1 MKKVFTLIMAAISS
15 LSALADDYTG
25 QLAVAI
31 NGAHAASQQATIT
44 ANKQADDKYEFQL
57 NDFEINLGG
66 SSTPVGNIV
75 LKNVDATTA
84 EDGSV
89 TLQTSQSITITMGSD
104 PKKHWL
110 GPTLSAISPIPVTL
124 KAAFKDGVLKA
135 DISIPFKALSMDIKV
150 LFNSA
155 TMQIPNSDF
164 EAFHKEEYHNSGNP
178 AFDKVTDEPNHWHS
192 FLSATG
198 DLAEAQNAFSN
209 GVHTASS
216 NDVRPGTK
224 GKSSILVKAT
234 TVFGIVANGTIT
246 TGRMNA
252 GAMSATDPNNH
263 AFLDITNKDK
273 DANGDPFYTLLA
285 GQPDSLAVWVKF
297 KQATAQPKHPYATVN
312 AVITDGTRYQDPED
326 KAYSNV
332 VAKAT
337 DTKIA
342 SEDKWVRLS
351 IPFDYDK
358 YAANKADTK
367 AILVTISTNADPGK
381 GSNGDELYVDDM
393 ELVYTPKL
401 QGIKVFGNA
410 VDNFSPTTKE
420 YTIKVPQQ
428 PTVSDVTPVAV
439 NGFTTL
445 AYIAGE
451 GKPITVVVYSEDLTK
466 SASYT
471 VKYTIDK
478 NVTNG
483 IDNATTTATKKVVG
497 IYNLNGQ
504 QVSQKQPG
512 QVYVI
517 KYSDGTAVKEL
528 SK

>member
-1 MKKVFTLIMAAISS
+1 MKKIFTLIMAAISS

-31 NGAHAASQQATIT
+31 NGGPVASQQSTIT
-44 ANKQADDKYEFQL
+44 ANKQADGKYEFQL
-57 NDFEINLGG
+57 NNFTLNMGG
-66 SSTPVGNIV
+66 AITYVGNIV
-75 LKNVDATTA
+75 LKDVEATTA
-84 EDGSV
+84 ADG
-89 TLQTSQSITITMGSD
+89 TITMQTAQSITITNGEGAHPWMG
-104 PKKHWL
+104 PM
-110 GPTLSAISPIPVTL
+110 LSNPPIPVTL
-124 KAAFKDGVLKA
+124 KAAIKDGALKA
-135 DISIPFKALSMDIKV
+135 DITIPFAKMGLDIKV

-155 TMQIPNSDF
+155 TMQIPNSNF
-164 EAFHKEEYHNSGNP
+164 ELFHEEKSAG
-178 AFDKVTDEPNHWHS
+178 KTGKEPNHWHS

-198 DLAEAQNAFSN
+198 GLAVTQNAFSN

-216 NDVRPGTK
+216 SDVRPGTK

-234 TVFGIVANGTIT
+234 NVFGIVANGTIT

-252 GAMSATDPNNH
+252 GAMYATDPNNH

-297 KQATAQPKHPYATVN
+297 KQATATPEHPYATVN

-326 KAYSNV
+326 KAYTNV

-358 YAANKADTK
+358 YAANKAATK
-367 AILVTISTNADPGK
+367 AILVTISTNADPGQ
-381 GSNGDELYVDDM
+381 GSDGDELYVDDM

-410 VDNFSPTTKE
+410 VDNFDPATTE

-445 AYIAGE
+445 AYVAGKN
-451 GKPITVVVYSEDLTK
+451 KPIKVVVYSEDLTK

-471 VKYTIDK
+471 VNYTIDES
-478 NVTNG
+478 VTNG
-483 IDNATTTATKKVVG
+483 IDNATTTAAKKVIG

>member
-1 MKKVFTLIMAAISS
+1 MKKIFTLIMAAISS

-31 NGAHAASQQATIT
+31 NGGPVASQQSTIT
-44 ANKQADDKYEFQL
+44 ANKQANGKYEFQL
-57 NDFEINLGG
+57 NNFTLNMGG
-66 SSTPVGNIV
+66 AITYVGNIV
-75 LKNVDATTA
+75 LKDVEATTA
-84 EDGSV
+84 ADG
-89 TLQTSQSITITMGSD
+89 TITMQTEQSITITEGSSA
-104 PKKHWL
+104 HFWL
-110 GPTLSAISPIPVTL
+110 GPTLSNPPIPVAL
-124 KAAFKDGVLKA
+124 KAAIKNGALKA
-135 DISIPFKALSMDIKV
+135 DITIPFTKMSMDIKV

-155 TMQIPNSDF
+155 TMQIPNSNF
-164 EAFHKEEYHNSGNP
+164 EAFHKEEYHNSENP
-178 AFDKVTDEPNHWHS
+178 ALDKVADEPNHWHS

-198 DLAEAQNAFSN
+198 DFAEAQNAFSN

-252 GAMSATDPNNH
+252 GAMFATDPNNH

-297 KQATAQPKHPYATVN
+297 KQAPATPEHPYATVN

>member
-1 MKKVFTLIMAAISS
+1 MKKIFTLIMAAISS

-31 NGAHAASQQATIT
+31 NGGAVASQQSTIT
-44 ANKQADDKYEFQL
+44 ANKQANGKYEFQL
-57 NDFEINLGG
+57 NNFTLNMG
-66 SSTPVGNIV
+66 SAITYVGNIV
-75 LKNVDATTA
+75 LKDVEATTA
-84 EDGSV
+84 ADG
-89 TLQTSQSITITMGSD
+89 TITMQTAQSITITNGEDAHPWMG
-104 PKKHWL
+104 PM
-110 GPTLSAISPIPVTL
+110 LSNPPIPVTL
-124 KAAFKDGVLKA
+124 KAAIKDGALKA
-135 DISIPFKALSMDIKV
+135 DITIPFAKMGLDIKV

-155 TMQIPNSDF
+155 TMQIPNSNF
-164 EAFHKEEYHNSGNP
+164 ELFHEEKSAG
-178 AFDKVTDEPNHWHS
+178 KTGKEPNHWHS

-198 DLAEAQNAFSN
+198 GLAEAQNAFSN

>member
-1 MKKVFTLIMAAISS
+1 MKKIFTLIMAAISS

-31 NGAHAASQQATIT
+31 KGGPVASQQSTIT
-44 ANKQADDKYEFQL
+44 ANKQANGKYEFQL
-57 NDFEINLGG
+57 NNFTLNMGG
-66 SSTPVGNIV
+66 AITYVGNIV
-75 LKNVDATTA
+75 LKDVEATTA
-84 EDGSV
+84 ADG
-89 TLQTSQSITITMGSD
+89 TITMQTAQSITITNGEGAHPWMG
-104 PKKHWL
+104 PM
-110 GPTLSAISPIPVTL
+110 LSNPPIPVTL
-124 KAAFKDGVLKA
+124 KAAIKDGALKA
-135 DISIPFKALSMDIKV
+135 DITIPFAKMGLDIKV

-155 TMQIPNSDF
+155 TMQIPNSNF

-234 TVFGIVANGTIT
+234 NVFGIVANGTIT

-252 GAMSATDPNNH
+252 GDYDAKNPKNH
-263 AFLDITNKDK
+263 AFLDITNTDK
-273 DANGDPFYTLLA
+273 DANGDPFYTLLG

-297 KQATAQPKHPYATVN
+297 KQATATPEHPYATVN

-326 KAYSNV
+326 KAYTNV

-358 YAANKADTK
+358 YAANKAATK
-367 AILVTISTNADPGK
+367 AILVTISTNADPGQ
-381 GSNGDELYVDDM
+381 GSDGDELYVDDM

-410 VDNFSPTTKE
+410 VDNFDPATTE

-428 PTVSDVTPVAV
+428 PTASDVTPVAV

-445 AYIAGE
+445 AYVAGKN
-451 GKPITVVVYSEDLTK
+451 KPIKVVVYSEDLTK

-471 VKYTIDK
+471 VNYTIDES
-478 NVTNG
+478 VTNG
-483 IDNATTTATKKVVG
+483 IDNATTTAAKKVIG

>member
-1 MKKVFTLIMAAISS
+1 MKKIFTLIMAAISS

-31 NGAHAASQQATIT
+31 NGGAVASQQSTIT
-44 ANKQADDKYEFQL
+44 ANKQADGKYEFQL
-57 NDFEINLGG
+57 NNFTLNMGG
-66 SSTPVGNIV
+66 AITYVGNIV
-75 LKNVDATTA
+75 LKDVEATTA
-84 EDGSV
+84 ADG
-89 TLQTSQSITITMGSD
+89 TITMQTEQSITITKGSGA
-104 PKKHWL
+104 HFWL
-110 GPTLSAISPIPVTL
+110 GPTLSNPPIPVAL
-124 KAAFKDGVLKA
+124 KAAIKSGALKA
-135 DISIPFKALSMDIKV
+135 DITIPFTKMSMDIKV

-155 TMQIPNSDF
+155 TMQIPNSNF
-164 EAFHKEEYHNSGNP
+164 EAFHKEEYHNSENP
-178 AFDKVTDEPNHWHS
+178 ALDKVADEPNHWHS

-198 DLAEAQNAFSN
+198 DFAEAQNAFSN

-216 NDVRPGTK
+216 NDVRPGTS

-234 TVFGIVANGTIT
+234 TVFGIIANGTIT

-252 GAMSATDPNNH
+252 GAMFATDPNNH

-273 DANGDPFYTLLA
+273 DANGDPFYTLLG

-297 KQATAQPKHPYATVN
+297 KQATATPEHPYATVN

-326 KAYSNV
+326 KAYTNV

-358 YAANKADTK
+358 YAADKAATK
-367 AILVTISTNADPGK
+367 AILVTISTNADPGQ
-381 GSNGDELYVDDM
+381 GSDGDELYVDDM

-410 VDNFSPTTKE
+410 VDNFDPATKE

-428 PTVSDVTPVAV
+428 PTASDVTPMAV
-439 NGFTTL
+439 KGFTTL
-445 AYIAGE
+445 AYVAGKN
-451 GKPITVVVYSEDLTK
+451 KPIKVVVYSEDLTK

-471 VKYTIDK
+471 VKYTIDES
-478 NVTNG
+478 VTNG
-483 IDNATTTATKKVVG
+483 IDNATTTAAKKVVG

-517 KYSDGTAVKEL
+517 KYADGTAVKEL

>member
-1 MKKVFTLIMAAISS
+1 MKKIFTLIMAAISS

-31 NGAHAASQQATIT
+31 NGAHAASQQSTIT
-44 ANKQADDKYEFQL
+44 ANKQANGKYEFQL
-57 NDFEINLGG
+57 NNFTLNMDSAI
-66 SSTPVGNIV
+66 TYVGNIV
-75 LKNVDATTA
+75 LKDVEATTA
-84 EDGSV
+84 ADG
-89 TLQTSQSITITMGSD
+89 TITMQTAQSITITNGEDAHPWMG
-104 PKKHWL
+104 PM
-110 GPTLSAISPIPVTL
+110 LSNPPIPVTL
-124 KAAFKDGVLKA
+124 KAAIKDGALKA
-135 DISIPFKALSMDIKV
+135 DITIPFAKMGLDIKV

-155 TMQIPNSDF
+155 TMQIPNSNF
-164 EAFHKEEYHNSGNP
+164 ELFHEEKSAG
-178 AFDKVTDEPNHWHS
+178 KTGKEPNHWHS

-216 NDVRPGTK
+216 SDVRPGTK

-252 GAMSATDPNNH
+252 GAMYATDPNNH

-326 KAYSNV
+326 KAYTNV

-358 YAANKADTK
+358 YAANKAATK
-367 AILVTISTNADPGK
+367 AILVTISTNADPGQ
-381 GSNGDELYVDDM
+381 GSDGDELYVDDM

-410 VDNFSPTTKE
+410 VDNFDPATTE

-428 PTVSDVTPVAV
+428 PTASDVTPVAV

-445 AYIAGE
+445 AYVAGKN
-451 GKPITVVVYSEDLTK
+451 KPIKVVVYSEDLTK

-471 VKYTIDK
+471 VNYTIDES
-478 NVTNG
+478 VTNG
-483 IDNATTTATKKVVG
+483 IDNATTTAAKKVIG

>member
-1 MKKVFTLIMAAISS
+1 MKKIFTLIMAAISS

-31 NGAHAASQQATIT
+31 NGGPVASQQSTIT
-44 ANKQADDKYEFQL
+44 ANKQANGKYEFQL
-57 NDFEINLGG
+57 NNFTLNMGG
-66 SSTPVGNIV
+66 AITYVGNIV
-75 LKNVDATTA
+75 LKDVEATTA
-84 EDGSV
+84 ADG
-89 TLQTSQSITITMGSD
+89 TITMQTEQSITITQGSGA
-104 PKKHWL
+104 HFWL
-110 GPTLSAISPIPVTL
+110 GPTLSNPPIPVAL
-124 KAAFKDGVLKA
+124 KAAIKNGALKA
-135 DISIPFKALSMDIKV
+135 DITIPFTKMSMDIKV

-178 AFDKVTDEPNHWHS
+178 ALDKVTDEPNHWHS

-198 DLAEAQNAFSN
+198 GLAEAQNAFSN

>member
-1 MKKVFTLIMAAISS
+1 MMKKLLTLCAALACTIGATATDYKGGLSVVLNGTPSS
-15 LSALADDYTG
+15 YQQANIEVIRQDDGKYELKLADFVMPNGDGKLYVGTIDMQNVEAVESNGETILSAA
-25 QLAVAI
+25 
-31 NGAHAASQQATIT
+31 QQ
-44 ANKQADDKYEFQL
+44 
-57 NDFEINLGG
+57 
-66 SSTPVGNIV
+66 
-75 LKNVDATTA
+75 
-84 EDGSV
+84 
-89 TLQTSQSITITMGSD
+89 ITIAPGSD
-104 PKKHWL
+104 PDQMWL
-110 GPTLSAISPIPVTL
+110 GPALSVTPIPVKL
-124 KAAFKDGVLKA
+124 KASLKGNA
-135 DISIPFKALSMDIKV
+135 LRASIHIPFATMGLDIDV
-150 LFNSA
+150 LFNS
-155 TMQIPNSDF
+155 TVLQIPNSGFEDF
-164 EAFHKEEYHNSGNP
+164 HIEKSDSKSGY
-178 AFDKVTDEPNHWHS
+178 EPNHWHS

-198 DLAEAQNAFSN
+198 MYASTQNAFSDI
-209 GVHTASS
+209 HTSVS
-216 NDVRPGTK
+216 KDVRPGTV

-234 TVFGIVANGTIT
+234 NVFGIVANGTIT

-297 KQATAQPKHPYATVN
+297 KQATATPEHPYATVN